1 MRDGTQKTS
10 NNLTLLTG
18 RMSTYKLL
26 SGYTNV
32 SPFGRDELFFV
43 VHSMMRL
50 LEKGVIFAKNL
61 VSDV

>member
-1 MRDGTQKTS
+1 M
-10 NNLTLLTG
+10 
-18 RMSTYKLL
+18 
-26 SGYTNV
+26 